1 MATEVIMPQ
10 MGQTMEEGTILECYK
25 TEGQVVAKGEPLFQV
40 ESDKAV
46 FDIESP
52 TSGTVRQ
59 LWFPAGTTVPVLT
72 PIAIIASPEEDLSD
86 YQPSAA
92 AEVPEAPAPSVPG
105 PEVPTAPPPPRP
117 EGRVLASPRARRL
130 AAERGVDIGRL
141 TGTGSQESIVERDVL
156 ACLEAQPR
164 ATPTARRMA
173 ARAGIELATI
183 TGTGPAG
190 RVSRADVEAALA
202 ARAPVLEV
210 PVLEAPAPT
219 GGEIV
224 PLTGVRKLTAQR
236 MAESARTA
244 ARLTLTTEADATELV
259 GLVRRFRELLEGQD
273 AIPGYNDLFLK
284 AVARALQDHPYLNAR
299 WTEEGADPVG
309 IELLSEINIGLA
321 MDTERGLVVP
331 VIHDVPSKG
340 LRDIAHERR
349 DLTEHALAGKL
360 LPDDLAGGTFT
371 LTNLG
376 MFDIDA
382 FTPLINLPQCAIL
395 GMGRIRAKP
404 VVYQGEICARQ
415 MMALSLTF
423 DHRIVDGAPAAR
435 FLRQVKRLIEQPTLL
450 LL

>member
-1 MATEVIMPQ
+1 M
-10 MGQTMEEGTILECYK
+10 
-25 TEGQVVAKGEPLFQV
+25 
-40 ESDKAV
+40 
-46 FDIESP
+46 
-52 TSGTVRQ
+52 
-59 LWFPAGTTVPVLT
+59 
-72 PIAIIASPEEDLSD
+72 
-86 YQPSAA
+86 
-92 AEVPEAPAPSVPG
+92 
-105 PEVPTAPPPPRP
+105 
-117 EGRVLASPRARRL
+117 
-130 AAERGVDIGRL
+130 
-141 TGTGSQESIVERDVL
+141 
-156 ACLEAQPR
+156 
-164 ATPTARRMA
+164 
-173 ARAGIELATI
+173 
-183 TGTGPAG
+183 
-190 RVSRADVEAALA
+190 A

-210 PVLEAPAPT
+210 PVLEAPVPA

-236 MAESARTA
+236 MAESARTT